1 MAVTIKLEDG
11 TFDKETLANC
21 LKSLAHRSFVEN
33 DGQELVYAS
42 GDYTI
47 SMGGYI
53 AAAPGNQPRGWDL
66 NNSHIVEMTF
76 TSGAHKLQL
85 SGLAMDLREIYHARS
100 VDDLRDWNDF
110 SKLQDYEI
118 IGTNASDMIRSA
130 ASGNNVVMGR
140 AGDDRLV
147 ALGTNDK
154 ILGGGGDDVIV
165 VKGDGARVRGD
176 AGSDKFVL
184 KETQTGARI
193 LDFDASEDRLDI
205 GYILDDLVRNDN
217 IGHKLRYI
225 GEADFG
231 DGNYELRTDTRQS
244 DEGTITVVELNL
256 RGHEY
261 SVIELLGDLKLGA
274 DDFLF

>member
-33 DGQELVYAS
+33 DGQELVYSS

-66 NNSHIVEMTF
+66 NNSQIVEMTF
-76 TSGAHKLQL
+76 TSGANKLQV
-85 SGLAMDLREIYHARS
+85 SGLAMDLREIYQSRS
-100 VDDLRDWNDF
+100 IDDLRDWNDF

-118 IGTNASDMIRSA
+118 IGTNSSDTIRSA
-130 ASGNNVVMGR
+130 AFGNNVVMGR

-154 ILGGGGDDVIV
+154 ILGGSGDDVIV
-165 VKGDGARVRGD
+165 VKGDGARVSGD

-184 KETQTGARI
+184 KDTQTGARI
-193 LDFDASEDRLDI
+193 LDFDPSEDRLDI
-205 GYILDDLVRNDN
+205 SYILDDLVRNDN
-217 IGHKLRYI
+217 VDHKLRYI
-225 GEADFG
+225 GGADFG
-231 DGNYELRTDTRQS
+231 DSNYELRTDTRQS

-261 SVIELLGDLKLGA
+261 SVIELLGDLKLVA